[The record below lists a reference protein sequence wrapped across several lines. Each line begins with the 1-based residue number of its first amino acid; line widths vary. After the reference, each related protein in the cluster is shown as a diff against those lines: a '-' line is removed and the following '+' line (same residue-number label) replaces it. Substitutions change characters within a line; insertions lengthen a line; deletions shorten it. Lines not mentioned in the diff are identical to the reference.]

1 MVLLANRQKMGA
13 TCAGRV
19 VGGQTDNSK
28 SNPIPASLHAVV
40 TATQPFQVVMQNRLV
55 LLDLPPNIPRRANS
69 ADALRDLVEEHGCWV
84 DRFAF
89 LCPHEEKE
97 KEKEEDTAV
106 GVIAAIELH
115 LENVRDH
122 AVKKL
127 DGMLITMDKVGDIV
141 VAADISDTRPEGSQD
156 ITFRIRAVPATVSQ
170 SSQLVER
177 CPLEEDDGERIQTLH
192 LPNNVNLTVARS
204 TIGGGTGADPWRGG
218 ILLSK
223 LICSCSDIVDD
234 LPTVQELFHTKDVV
248 EYPFW
253 LREIAESSF
262 PCVAIERRHFWS
274 RTWCSRSMPF
284 STKHRVSASATSNCR
299 PSDCQIHI
307 IGQV

>member
-1 MVLLANRQKMGA
+1 
-13 TCAGRV
+13 
-19 VGGQTDNSK
+19 
-28 SNPIPASLHAVV
+28 
-40 TATQPFQVVMQNRLV
+40 MQNRLV
-55 LLDLPPNIPRRANS
+55 FLDLPPDIPRRANS

-97 KEKEEDTAV
+97 KEKKEEEEDTAV

-127 DGMLITMDKVGDIV
+127 NGMLVTMDRGGDIV

-156 ITFRIRAVPATVSQ
+156 ITFRIRAAPATVSQ

-192 LPNNVNLTVARS
+192 LPNNVDLTVARS

-223 LICSCSDIVDD
+223 LICCWSHAVDD
-234 LPTVQELFHTKDVV
+234 LSTVQELFHAKDVI
-248 EYPFW
+248 E
-253 LREIAESSF
+253 LGAGSSGL
-262 PCVAIERRHFWS
+262 P
-274 RTWCSRSMPF
+274 SMALARLIDGQEGLDP
-284 STKHRVSASATSNCR
+284 VR
-299 PSDCQIHI
+299 PSSI
-307 IGQV
+307 IATDGDIFLCDWNDAKKSEPR